1 MMTFDA
7 MIPNIQHLIL
17 NRNYNEAAKQL
28 LRYGT
33 IDADQSEED
42 PENRSRYQAF
52 ELDNQLWKLVK
63 RNGQVIHL
71 SN

>member
-1 MMTFDA
+1 MMTFDV

-33 IDADQSEED
+33 IVADQSEED
-42 PENRSRYQAF
+42 QENRSRYQAI